1 MATFLSVVFLDVDIG
16 LFVGLGVSVILITI
30 KDQNI
35 DFVKLAKFDDKSIYV
50 DENLFKNDQMVHFI
64 L

>member
-50 DENLFKNDQMVHFI
+50 DENLFNQMVHFI